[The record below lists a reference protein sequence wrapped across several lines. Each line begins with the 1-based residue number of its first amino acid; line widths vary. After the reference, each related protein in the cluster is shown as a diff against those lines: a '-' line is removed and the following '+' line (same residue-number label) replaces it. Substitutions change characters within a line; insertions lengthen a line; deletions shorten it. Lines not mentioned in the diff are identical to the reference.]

1 MERILWLSGSQ
12 LSCIHRRMISLQELE
27 YQVKNFLDLLKQRE
41 IPVEAW
47 DCLLLEDIIW

>member
-27 YQVKNFLDLLKQRE
+27 YQAKNFLDLQRE
-41 IPVEAW
+41 MPVEAW
-47 DCLLLEDIIW
+47 DGLLLEDVIW